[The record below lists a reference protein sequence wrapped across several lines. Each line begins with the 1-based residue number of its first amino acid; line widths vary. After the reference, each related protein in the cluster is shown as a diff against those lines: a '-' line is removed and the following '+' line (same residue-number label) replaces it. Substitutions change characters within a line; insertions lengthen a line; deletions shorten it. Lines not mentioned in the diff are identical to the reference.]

1 MSNTPER
8 GVVALLTA
16 QALTFG
22 VMLALVVIPA
32 NALFLD
38 AYGAKWLPATYLG
51 IAVFGTGAS
60 TFIARAARRM
70 RLARVAAVSLVSIA
84 VLYGASWLILL
95 AGGVWVSACLL
106 VMFPVALQMGFV
118 FIGGQAGRLLDVRQM
133 KERFPR
139 VVGGF
144 SVGFLIGGLLGIPL
158 LALLGSTEH
167 LLLGATV
174 AQLAFL
180 GLLLETE
187 RRFPE
192 IRAAAVERSQEMP
205 RAPARAL
212 FASGIVLLLLVY
224 QVLSAMGSWL
234 ADYVLFNRAHAH
246 YSGDDLTRLLSWYTA
261 LLNLA
266 DILFLALLA
275 GPLMRRFGLRLGLV
289 LNPVVVAMLLAAM
302 AGVVAGPGAAAYS
315 LFVLAAVARLSDIVL
330 TDGTTR
336 TSVNAS
342 FQVVPLRDRF
352 AVQAVVE
359 GIGVPVAIGAT
370 GAVLLLMNLL
380 GLGIGAVI
388 VFGAVLS
395 VVWTASGAAMYRAY
409 TRALADEMRHRSLVA
424 SEVAEDDAALQAL
437 LRSDDARDVRLG
449 LDLLPGI
456 TSPASAGPLR
466 HASEHADPEVRL
478 RALVQ
483 LAAGGEAQAAAEA
496 AALAT
501 RLASSADPAERR
513 AAASA
518 LGPHRIVSDFDMLIG
533 LLGDPDP
540 TVRAAA
546 LDSVVPAD
554 DQQQEVVRRVVAA
567 LQEPGTAGSATAAT
581 RRLGDSAVPLLAAAL
596 ARDGA
601 SKRPPLIRAAAS
613 AAAEHGLGVIEP
625 ALRDGD
631 RVVVL
636 AALDALDVAGGAGVV
651 PPDILDGVFRDA
663 AAHAS
668 RTLAARASLAASD
681 GPLRRALED
690 ESDLARRLVIA
701 VLALRHGARVRDAVR
716 VVDRAEGQRRALGV
730 EALDVLMSR
739 DEAAVALPLVRRDL
753 TLDEQ
758 AAALQHIAPEAHG
771 RDDWIADI
779 SQDSQGVWRSP
790 WLALCARHARRE
802 PDSAPRRVPL
812 G

>member
-8 GVVALLTA
+8 GVVARLTA
-16 QALTFG
+16 QALAFG

-60 TFIARAARRM
+60 VFIARAARRT
-70 RLARVAAVSLVSIA
+70 RLARVAAVSLASFA
-84 VLYGASWLILL
+84 VLYAASWLILL

-106 VMFPVALQMGFV
+106 VLFPVALQIGFV

-144 SVGFLIGGLLGIPL
+144 SVGFLLGGLLGIPL
-158 LALLGSTEH
+158 LALLGSTED

-192 IRAAAVERSQEMP
+192 VRAAPVKPSQETP
-205 RAPARAL
+205 RASARTL
-212 FASGIVLLLLVY
+212 FASGLVLLLLVY

-234 ADYVLFNRAHAH
+234 ADYLLFNRAHAH

-266 DILFLALLA
+266 DILFLALIA
-275 GPLMRRFGLRLGLV
+275 GPLMRRFGLRIGLV
-289 LNPVVVAMLLAAM
+289 LNPAVVAALLAAM
-302 AGVVAGPGAAAYS
+302 AAVVAGPGAAAYS

-342 FQVVPLRDRF
+342 FQVVPIQDRF

-388 VFGAVLS
+388 VFAVVLS
-395 VVWTASGAAMYRAY
+395 VIWTASGAAMYRAY
-409 TRALADEMRHRSLVA
+409 TRALADEMSHRSLVA
-424 SEVAEDDAALQAL
+424 SV
-437 LRSDDARDVRLG
+437 RSPRTTPRCRRCSGRTMRATCGSASTCCPESRRR
-449 LDLLPGI
+449 LLPDRSGRRRSTRI
-456 TSPASAGPLR
+456 PRCVCGRSSSSPPAGSLKPLR
-466 HASEHADPEVRL
+466 KWQRL
-478 RALVQ
+478 RPGLPARPTLPSGALRRPPSVRI
-483 LAAGGEAQAAAEA
+483 G
-496 AALAT
+496 
-501 RLASSADPAERR
+501 SSATTRCSSVSSTTRIRLSGRR
-513 AAASA
+513 RST
-518 LGPHRIVSDFDMLIG
+518 PWCPR
-533 LLGDPDP
+533 
-540 TVRAAA
+540 TRR
-546 LDSVVPAD
+546 
-554 DQQQEVVRRVVAA
+554 QQEVVRRVVGGAPGARHRRQRDRRGPAA
-567 LQEPGTAGSATAAT
+567 RRFGRPSPGGRARPRRSARSA
-581 RRLGDSAVPLLAAAL
+581 RLS
-596 ARDGA
+596 
-601 SKRPPLIRAAAS
+601 IRAAAS

-625 ALRDGD
+625 ALRDRD

-636 AALDALDVAGGAGVV
+636 AALDALDAAGGAGVV
-651 PPDILDGVFRDA
+651 PPDLLDGVFHDA
-663 AAHAS
+663 ALHAS

-701 VLALRHGARVRDAVR
+701 VLALRHGARVREAIR

-730 EALDVLMSR
+730 EALDVLISR
-739 DEAAVALPLVRRDL
+739 EEAAVALPLVRRDL
-753 TLDEQ
+753 TPDEQ
-758 AAALQHIAPEAHG
+758 AAALPHVGPSARGP
-771 RDDWIADI
+771 DDWIAEMAEDPEGI
-779 SQDSQGVWRSP
+779 WRSP
-790 WLALCARHARRE
+790 WLALCARHVVGAAKRGR
-802 PDSAPRRVPL
+802 